1 MLRWLYGGRMTLAA
15 GVFAG
20 AVLVWPNVTPGA
32 TLIATLGLLA
42 ALGFTAGSWWYTNVL
57 GRPAGTNFLYTQFIF
72 DTLLVTAIVHITNGP
87 ESSFP
92 PLYIL
97 VIAAGALLLPLPGGV
112 LIGALASILYFA
124 DLIWF
129 HRPTPDEYTQYVDF
143 LVARVPED
151 MASALLQIGLFALV
165 ALTTGA
171 LGDRLRRTG
180 HALGRV
186 ESELR
191 KLQLDTD
198 DILGAVDTGLVTV
211 DDVGQLVYM
220 NIAAERVLGLQA
232 SNWRSRE
239 IVEELDRRAPG
250 LGSVIRRTAK
260 TRVPIRR
267 YELRM
272 HTDNGERFV
281 GVRTTILDRSGSP
294 SVTAVFQ
301 DITDTKHIEELL
313 RRTERL
319 QAVAE
324 LGASLAHE
332 IKNPLASIQSA
343 VEQLAGS
350 PLNDDDK
357 QTLRGLVVNESNR
370 LSRLLSE
377 FMEFSRVE
385 VRRRGPVN
393 MARVI
398 SDAIGL
404 VAQHPDAQDGARI
417 EFEPPA
423 TDFIVEGDSDLLH
436 RAVFNLVLNAVQHAG
451 SGGKVQVELERSTGR
466 DLPPTVRVPA
476 PLRLSVRDSGPGIP
490 EEDVSRVFDPFFTT
504 RQGGTGL
511 GLAMVYRAVEAHRGT
526 ILVNGGGG
534 GGAEFT
540 VYLPSDAERSQ
551 PGKPDALRATGR

>member
-1 MLRWLYGGRMTLAA
+1 MVPSAKMLRWLFVGRVTLAA

-20 AVLVWPNVTPGA
+20 AVLVWPSITPNE
-32 TLIATLGLLA
+32 TLIATLAFLA
-42 ALGFTAGSWWYTNVL
+42 AMAFTAASWWFTTVL
-57 GRPAGTNFLYTQFIF
+57 ERPAGENFLYTQLVF
-72 DTLLVTAIVHITNGP
+72 DAVLVTAIVHITGGQT
-87 ESSFP
+87 SGFP

-129 HRPTPDEYTQYVDF
+129 HRSPGVGTQQVDLF
-143 LVARVPED
+143 FMQVPAD
-151 MASALLQIGLFALV
+151 LADALLQIGLFALV
-165 ALTTGA
+165 ALSTGA

-180 HALGRV
+180 HALGEI

-191 KLQLDTD
+191 QLRLDTD

-211 DDVGQLVYM
+211 DESGRLVYM
-220 NIAAERVLGLQA
+220 NVAAESVLGVHA
-232 SNWRSRE
+232 SNWHGHA
-239 IVEELDRRAPG
+239 VLDELDRRAPG
-250 LGSVIRRTAK
+250 LGSVIRRTIAS
-260 TRVPIRR
+260 RLPVRR
-267 YELRM
+267 YEIRM
-272 HTDNGERFV
+272 RAPDGERFL
-281 GVRTTILDRSGSP
+281 GVRTTVLERSGSP

-301 DITDTKHIEELL
+301 DITDSRQIEELL

-332 IKNPLASIQSA
+332 IKNPLASIRSA

-350 PLNDDDK
+350 ALSDHDKATLN
-357 QTLRGLVVNESNR
+357 RLVLTESNR
-370 LSRLLSE
+370 VSRLLSE

-385 VRRRGPVN
+385 LRKRGPVDF
-393 MARVI
+393 AKVT

-404 VAQHPDAQDGARI
+404 VAQHPDAQGGTRI
-417 EFEPPA
+417 EYRPPA
-423 TDFIVEGDSDLLH
+423 VPYIVKGDPDLLH

-451 SGGKVQVELERSTGR
+451 AKGQVQVELVDANAAAVPGSAAMHDPVR
-466 DLPPTVRVPA
+466 LTVR
-476 PLRLSVRDSGPGIP
+476 DDGPGIP
-490 EEDVSRVFDPFFTT
+490 EDDIPRVFDPFYTT

-511 GLAMVYRAVEAHRGT
+511 GLALVHRAVEAHNGT
-526 ILVNGGGG
+526 ILVDGRAG

-540 VYLPSDAERSQ
+540 VYLPTAESRS
-551 PGKPDALRATGR
+551 T